1 MDVTAEHAL
10 ADVLGNAPKLVGG
23 IVTLVQIS
31 ERDAIYHRYATVAVP
46 IERQRN
52 SGIARILWGYMITK
66 YTLRYLE
73 SLPGYRILVTVGG
86 AISDIGSP
94 ASPEQL
100 APIQGWIW

>member
-1 MDVTAEHAL
+1 MFVSSLKIATIRVGQVHLTRIAGTVRASICTDMDVTAEHAL

-52 SGIARILWGYMITK
+52 SGIARILWGYMITE
-66 YTLRYLE
+66 YT
-73 SLPGYRILVTVGG
+73 S
-86 AISDIGSP
+86 AIS
-94 ASPEQL
+94 
-100 APIQGWIW
+100 